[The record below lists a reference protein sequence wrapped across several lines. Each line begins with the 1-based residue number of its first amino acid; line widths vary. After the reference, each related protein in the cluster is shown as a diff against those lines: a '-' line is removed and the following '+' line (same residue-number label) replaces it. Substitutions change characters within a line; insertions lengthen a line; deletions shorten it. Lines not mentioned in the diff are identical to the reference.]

1 MMKSMTAYARAE
13 TQSEDTSISIEIK
26 AYNSRFLDVVLR
38 MPPAYQALEDK
49 IKTVTAETV
58 KRGRVEI
65 KLNTVEKSEAE
76 TAFEINA
83 PRARAYHQA
92 LIRLK
97 DMLNIEATVG
107 LDQIAGYGDI
117 LKPVQIRKEIDQSW
131 QLIEGCLRQALAEL
145 DAMRLKEG
153 DFIGNDIT
161 RRIDGIARSLSQIE
175 KESTGLLSHYQQR
188 LKNRIDALTEGLVE
202 INPDRI
208 AQEAAILADR
218 SDITEEIVRTASH
231 IRQFLKIVNSDAPAG
246 RKLNFLMQEINRE
259 FNTIGSKTEK
269 STVSH
274 RVVDVKSELEKIRE
288 QLQNVE

>member
-13 TQSEDTSISIEIK
+13 TQFEDTSISIEIK

-58 KRGRVEI
+58 NRGRVEI

-83 PRARAYHQA
+83 PRARAYYQA
-92 LIRLK
+92 LVRLK
-97 DMLNIEATVG
+97 DMLNIEATVS

-117 LKPVQIRKEIDQSW
+117 LKPVQIRKEIDQCW

-161 RRIDGIARSLSQIE
+161 HRIDGIARSLSQIE

-274 RVVDVKSELEKIRE
+274 TVVDVKSELEKIRE

>member
-13 TQSEDTSISIEIK
+13 RQSEDTSISIEIK

-38 MPPAYQALEDK
+38 MPPTYQALEDK

-92 LIRLK
+92 LVRLK
-97 DMLNIEATVG
+97 DMLNIETTVG

-161 RRIDGIARSLSQIE
+161 RRIDGIAQSLSQIE

-274 RVVDVKSELEKIRE
+274 TVVDVKSELEKIRE